1 MKKIKIVGA
10 FIFILSIILA
20 VLFNYTSKESL
31 IHTNLT
37 DTINKQKNFTQEIS
51 KNIFY
56 IYKNKDS
63 STKTLDS
70 SVKHFLKHMRS
81 KEQTLKRSEKI
92 IKLWNDF
99 YLHVQHFRDHTKNM
113 SPYSNIILQ
122 KSVKDIYNINL
133 KLVIEF
139 DKLIKTEQ
147 INFDKKQNIFKLIQY
162 TLFFVLVLL
171 LLYLFTQLKNVI
183 TFIQTF
189 LLTSKSIINNSS
201 IKDLEPIQIKDN
213 IGDISQAGDNFN
225 TLVKKINDSIE
236 HSSNSIEHSCK
247 SMEIVE
253 QHVEELVDLI
263 YTMNEDSRDKELRKK
278 EDAIIQ
284 SLEELSSTAKKLKN
298 LKHDLDN
305 LISHSKSN

>member
-10 FIFILSIILA
+10 LIFILSIILA
-20 VLFNYTSKESL
+20 VLFSYTSKKSL
-31 IHTNLT
+31 IHNNLT
-37 DTINKQKNFTQEIS
+37 NTINEQKDFTQEIS

-63 STKTLDS
+63 STKTLDN
-70 SVKHFLKHMRS
+70 SVKHFLENMSNKDQTLQRS
-81 KEQTLKRSEKI
+81 KKI

-99 YLHVQHFRDHTKNM
+99 YLHVQHFRDQNKNI

-122 KSVKDIYNINL
+122 KSVKDIYNTNL
-133 KLVIEF
+133 KLVVEF

-147 INFDKKQNIFKLIQY
+147 INFDKKQNIFKFIQY

-171 LLYLFTQLKNVI
+171 LLYLFTQLKSVI

-189 LLTSKSIINNSS
+189 LLTSKSIITNST
-201 IKDLEPIQIKDN
+201 IKDLKPIEIKDD
-213 IGDISQAGDNFN
+213 GSDISQASDNFN

-236 HSSNSIEHSCK
+236 YSSNSIEHSCK
-247 SMEIVE
+247 SIEIVE
-253 QHVEELVDLI
+253 QHVEEMVNLI
-263 YTMNEDSRDKELRKK
+263 YAMNKNPRDKELRKK

-284 SLEELSSTAKKLKN
+284 SLEELSSTAQGLKN
-298 LKHDLDN
+298 LKDDLDN
-305 LISHSKSN
+305 LISHSE